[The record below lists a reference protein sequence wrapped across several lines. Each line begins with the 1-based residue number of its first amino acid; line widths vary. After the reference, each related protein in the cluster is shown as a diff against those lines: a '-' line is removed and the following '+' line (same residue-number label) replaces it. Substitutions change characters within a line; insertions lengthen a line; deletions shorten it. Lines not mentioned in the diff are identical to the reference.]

1 VSGVPLKI
9 LLVEDSSGDARLI
22 REMLRD
28 EPRDSFELT
37 HLMRMSDAVTHL
49 AEATVDIA
57 LLDMGLPD
65 AHGLDSVRRAREVAP
80 DVPVI
85 VLTGLD
91 DEALAAEA
99 MKAGAQDYLIKNQI
113 GARALP
119 RALRYAIERHRM
131 QIETERMRQQQMQ
144 LKDEF
149 LSHVSHE
156 LRSPLGAIY
165 QFVTIL
171 GDRLAGDL
179 TLSQQECLD
188 IVLRNVLQLR
198 SMINDLLEV
207 SHVQAG
213 KVTIEP
219 QWMAVAD
226 AIGYTVNTLQA
237 TAAAKKIEFTAT
249 AADTL
254 PLVWADPMRVR
265 QILIILADN
274 ALKFTPANGTVTI
287 TARWSERESSFVV
300 MEVADS
306 GPGIALNVLD
316 QVFNRLFQA
325 SAPDSSGRSG
335 LGLGLYI
342 CRELVT
348 RQGGK
353 VWVTSTA
360 GQGAKFYIE
369 LPVFSLSDLIAP
381 TLKLSLGGPLVLIVT
396 EMASKTGWLSD
407 AARLEASRAVRDLL
421 LACLEPELEILLPK
435 MGSTGATELFFII
448 SGAPEVRG
456 EALAKRIKDHIAP
469 SESIR
474 QMGLQFGVS
483 NRMVGINDASN
494 NEAKENPVGRLVAEI
509 QQRVDEELSLRMV
522 AT

>member
-1 VSGVPLKI
+1 VNGVPLKI

-37 HLMRMSDAVTHL
+37 HLMRMSDAVSHL
-49 AEATVDIA
+49 AEAAVDIA

-65 AHGLDSVRRAREVAP
+65 AHGLDSVRRAREAAP
-80 DVPVI
+80 NVPVI

-99 MKAGAQDYLIKNQI
+99 MKAGAQDYLIKDQI

-119 RALRYAIERHRM
+119 RALRYAIERQHM
-131 QIETERMRQQQMQ
+131 QIETDRMREQQMR

-171 GDRLAGDL
+171 GDKLAGDL
-179 TLSQQECLD
+179 TFSQQECLD

-207 SHVQAG
+207 SHVHAG
-213 KVTIEP
+213 KVPIEL
-219 QWMAVAD
+219 QCMSVVDAMGYAVD
-226 AIGYTVNTLQA
+226 TLQA
-237 TAAAKKIEFTAT
+237 TAVGKKIEFTAS
-249 AADTL
+249 AARTL

-274 ALKFTPANGTVTI
+274 ALKFTPVNGAVTI
-287 TARWSERESSFVV
+287 TARRSEKQPSFVV
-300 MEVADS
+300 IEVADS
-306 GPGIALNVLD
+306 GPGIALDVLN
-316 QVFNRLFQA
+316 QVFDRLFQA
-325 SAPDSSGRSG
+325 SAPDSTGRSG

-342 CRELVT
+342 CRDLVT

-353 VWVTSTA
+353 VWATSTV
-360 GQGAKFYIE
+360 GRGAKFYIE

-381 TLKLSLGGPLVLIVT
+381 TLKLNLGGPLVLIVT

-407 AARLEASRAVRDLL
+407 AARVEASCAVRGLL
-421 LACLEPELEILLPK
+421 LAFLEPELEILLPK
-435 MGSTGATELFFII
+435 MGSTGATELFFIV
-448 SGAPEVRG
+448 SGAPRKRG
-456 EALAKRIKDHIAP
+456 EALAERIRDHLAP
-469 SESIR
+469 SAAIR

-483 NRMVGINDASN
+483 NRMVEIEGASK
-494 NEAKENPVGRLVAEI
+494 NEAKDNPVGRLVAEI
-509 QQRVDEELSLRMV
+509 QQRVDEELSSRV
-522 AT
+522 IAT

>member
-1 VSGVPLKI
+1 MRTKGERVPLKI

-28 EPRDSFELT
+28 EPHDSFELT
-37 HLMRMSDAVTHL
+37 HLVRMGDAVRHL
-49 AEATVDIA
+49 AKATVDIA

-131 QIETERMRQQQMQ
+131 QSETDRMREQQMQ

-156 LRSPLGAIY
+156 LSSPLGAIY

-188 IVLRNVLQLR
+188 IVHRNVLQLR

-207 SHVQAG
+207 SHVHAG
-213 KVTIEP
+213 KVTIEQ
-219 QWMAVAD
+219 QWMSVGD

-237 TAAAKKIEFTAT
+237 TAAAKKIEFKRALRS
-249 AADTL
+249 TL
-254 PLVWADPMRVR
+254 PLIWADPMRVR

-274 ALKFTPANGTVTI
+274 ALKFTPAHGAVTI
-287 TARWSERESSFVV
+287 TARWSEKEASFVV
-300 MEVADS
+300 IEVADS
-306 GPGIALNVLD
+306 GPGIALNVID
-316 QVFNRLFQA
+316 QVFDRLFQA
-325 SAPDSSGRSG
+325 SAPDSTGRSG

-353 VWVTSTA
+353 VWATSTPGARGQILYRVTS
-360 GQGAKFYIE
+360 
-369 LPVFSLSDLIAP
+369 VFPFRSD
-381 TLKLSLGGPLVLIVT
+381 
-396 EMASKTGWLSD
+396 
-407 AARLEASRAVRDLL
+407 RAD
-421 LACLEPELEILLPK
+421 
-435 MGSTGATELFFII
+435 TQT
-448 SGAPEVRG
+448 
-456 EALAKRIKDHIAP
+456 
-469 SESIR
+469 
-474 QMGLQFGVS
+474 
-483 NRMVGINDASN
+483 
-494 NEAKENPVGRLVAEI
+494 
-509 QQRVDEELSLRMV
+509 
-522 AT
+522 